1 MPDEPLEDRDGPVE
15 HFAPTAGRVTGV
27 LGLLLAAA
35 VLVTGIVRPGGVVAP
50 IMALA
55 VLGGA
60 VAWAAQLRPRVSVS
74 PETLYLRNMVETVE
88 IPLAAVD
95 ELVVRQVLAVR
106 VGDKRFVCPGLGRKL
121 RKIVRKPKAQSLFLP
136 EIPESMPDAI
146 GPAAATPTVAT
157 EVDYVDHAE
166 TRLRDLVDQARRRH
180 GVTRYSDEA
189 EALAAGV
196 RRRPAWP
203 EIVVLAGSAAAFLLF
218 LVL

>member
-1 MPDEPLEDRDGPVE
+1 MPDEPLEDPGGPVE
-15 HFAPTAGRVTGV
+15 HFVPTAGRITGV
-27 LGLLLAAA
+27 LGLLLAAT
-35 VLVTGIVRPGGVVAP
+35 VLVVGVVRPGGVIAP
-50 IMALA
+50 VMALA

-60 VAWAAQLRPRVSVS
+60 VAWAAQLRPRVSVDA
-74 PETLYLRNMVETVE
+74 ETLYLRNMVETIE
-88 IPLAAVD
+88 LPLAAVD

-106 VGDKRFVCPGLGRKL
+106 VGEKRFVCPGLGRKL

-146 GPAAATPTVAT
+146 GPSAEAPKAPT

-166 TRLRDLVDQARRRH
+166 SRLRELVDQARQRH

-189 EALAAGV
+189 LALAAGV

-203 EIVVLAGSAAAFLLF
+203 EIAVLAGSAAAFVLF
-218 LVL
+218 VVL